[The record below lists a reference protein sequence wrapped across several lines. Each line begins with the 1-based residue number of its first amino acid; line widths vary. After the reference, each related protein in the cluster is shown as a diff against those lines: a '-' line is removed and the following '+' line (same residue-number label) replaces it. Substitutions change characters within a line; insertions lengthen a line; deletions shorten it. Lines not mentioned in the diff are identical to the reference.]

1 VNARF
6 RVATAR
12 TAGAVGVIEI
22 TGDVDGALAALGVAP
37 VATGRV
43 ALRDLAGV
51 DTGLVC
57 RWSDDCCHLTPHGGA
72 LIMRRLCEAIGR
84 AGIRSAA
91 QPDLKAAWPE
101 AADLHEARM
110 LEALARVRSPRA
122 VDLLLDQPRRWR
134 AQDSGEAVFDGAAID
149 AHSRALDRLLAPALV
164 VAIGAP
170 NIGKSTLLN
179 ALAGSPVSVVAD
191 EPGATRDHVGALVV
205 LDGVAVRWID
215 TPGLRAGA
223 VGVEREA
230 AAIAR
235 EAARGADLL
244 VVCEDAAAPCPTP
257 AELAPVP
264 ALRVGLR
271 ADLAPAPGAA
281 VQTAAGAG
289 GAGVAELALAVRRR
303 LVPDEAL
310 AWPGPW
316 RLPEA
321 DDASPDPG
329 KAPN

>member
-1 VNARF
+1 MNARF

-12 TAGAVGVIEI
+12 TPGAVGVIEI
-22 TGDVDGALAALGVAP
+22 TGDVDDALAALGVAP

-57 RWSDDCCHLTPHGGA
+57 RWSGDCCHLTPHGGS
-72 LIMRRLCEAIGR
+72 LIVRRLCEAIGR
-84 AGIRSAA
+84 AGIPPTE
-91 QPDLKAAWPE
+91 QPDLLSAWPE
-101 AADLHEARM
+101 AADLHEAR
-110 LEALARVRSPRA
+110 ALDALSRVRSPRA

-134 AQDSGEAVFDGAAID
+134 AQESGEAAFDGAEID
-149 AHSRALDRLLAPALV
+149 TQSRTLARLLEPALV

-179 ALAGSPVSVVAD
+179 ALAGGPVSVVAD
-191 EPGATRDHVGALVV
+191 EPGATRDHVGAIVV
-205 LDGVAVRWID
+205 LDGVAMRWID

-223 VGVEREA
+223 TGVEREA
-230 AAIAR
+230 AAIAL

-244 VVCEDAAAPCPTP
+244 VICDDASSPCPTP

-264 ALRVGLR
+264 ALRIGLR

-303 LVPDEAL
+303 LVPDKAL

-316 RLPEA
+316 RLPGA
-321 DDASPDPG
+321 GGPSPDPG